1 LRREARRRAAERQ
14 GATAEGKQVVTSY
27 DKEDIKVVAQ
37 GDTAVTSY
45 RFVVRIRIEGKEINR
60 RYRTINVW

>member
-1 LRREARRRAAERQ
+1 MFTDVTGDVCDKLAVMREARRRAAERQ

-37 GDTAVTSY
+37 GDGCNELSL
-45 RFVVRIRIEGKEINR
+45 R
-60 RYRTINVW
+60 RPDPD